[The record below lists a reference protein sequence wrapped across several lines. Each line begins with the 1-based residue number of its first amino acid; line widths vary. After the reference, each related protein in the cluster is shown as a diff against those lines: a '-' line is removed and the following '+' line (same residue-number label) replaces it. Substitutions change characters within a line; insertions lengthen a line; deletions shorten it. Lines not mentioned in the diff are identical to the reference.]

1 MLKISAND
9 LKLYIENGDIITS
22 GCVNTPM
29 FSVKLSDEWSD
40 FTVTAQFIGS
50 GTTVH
55 VSGIESETEYA
66 IPWECIAD
74 SGRLTV
80 SLMGVKGD
88 TVKTAAPVTVT
99 VTDSTITEGSQPEEP
114 TPTAYEQYINTV
126 NNIVEGAEQSSNKVQ
141 SMLDSESSSE
151 YPSVKAVR
159 EYVNTLSAV
168 AASGSYNDLADKP
181 QKTSDFTNDGDG
193 DAVTKYI
200 GAEQA
205 YYQAYECMLDQSFKS
220 LTEDMG
226 DFDVYGIPI
235 PSAVVKYVKG
245 KDELTEKS
253 ANKTD
258 TISAESPS
266 DTKYPSEKAVA
277 DYVLAKTQNPA
288 WQLLAEYTAEEDLP
302 YTSLFEYG
310 VTAAGSAAVPLNV
323 SGIRIY
329 TSAPATGA
337 TNDSDMVFRYFD
349 ANGNRK
355 IAIYATG
362 FLSKSGVANGM
373 IEIKNSDG
381 LWDTRII
388 QPTVGTGAL
397 SNQQSICSGNY
408 ATVSSADFPEICGI
422 TISARNSTA
431 NIPAGTVF
439 KIWGLK

>member
-1 MLKISAND
+1 MLTISAND

-29 FSVKLSDEWSD
+29 FSVKLSDEWSG

-50 GTTVH
+50 GKTVH

-126 NNIVEGAEQSSNKVQ
+126 NNIVEGAERSSNKVQ

-168 AASGSYNDLADKP
+168 AASGSYNDLTDKP

-193 DAVTKYI
+193 DTVTKYI
-200 GAEQA
+200 GADQA
-205 YYQAYECMLDQSFKS
+205 YHQAFRYVSDNSFES
-220 LTEDMG
+220 ITDEMG
-226 DFDVYGIPI
+226 DGDIYGIPI

-258 TISAESPS
+258 TISTESPS
-266 DTKYPSEKAVA
+266 DTKYPSEKAVI
-277 DYVLAKTQNPA
+277 DYVLEKTQGPA
-288 WQLLAEYTAEEDLP
+288 WHNIETIATTETLSVVTRAFGRANGDIVYPDYTKVNKIQVYLTIPPNADATATRIECRISDSHNTRIYMWDYISTTDIKVGWILIERRAKWIP
-302 YTSLFEYG
+302 TF
-310 VTAAGSAAVPLNV
+310 TAAQTKPASIPN
-323 SGIRIY
+323 STIMNTY
-329 TSAPATGA
+329 T
-337 TNDSDMVFRYFD
+337 
-349 ANGNRK
+349 
-355 IAIYATG
+355 
-362 FLSKSGVANGM
+362 
-373 IEIKNSDG
+373 
-381 LWDTRII
+381 
-388 QPTVGTGAL
+388 
-397 SNQQSICSGNY
+397 C
-408 ATVSSADFPEICGI
+408 SADNLELTGTENVRYLSFYGQL
-422 TISARNSTA
+422 
-431 NIPAGTVF
+431 PAGTVID
-439 KIWGLK
+439 IWGYYDED